1 MVWWES
7 RALSRRVEGCV
18 LLECRDGGRKFEKW
32 KGRRRL
38 WWVMERRA
46 LYTRQE
52 LWLCLRNW
60 GALGK
65 MWSDW
70 NWVPERTVWRQSG
83 EDRLEHGSQGTNH
96 KAFRASRYCHPK
108 KQARQAHAD
117 WRVQAEAEAELATPA
132 RLQKMLPCGRVGSE
146 IQMFLISKLKI
157 YISWFLKSGIP
168 FDSLLYKH

>member
-1 MVWWES
+1 MSWVLKHKQKSTRSLGWWKACAMVWWES
-7 RALSRRVEGCV
+7 WALSRKVEGCV
-18 LLECRDGGRKFEKW
+18 LLECRDGGRKCEKW

-52 LWLCLRNW
+52 LWLCLRDW

-70 NWVPERTVWRQSG
+70 NWVPERTVWRQRG

-96 KAFRASRYCHPK
+96 KTFRASRYCHPK

-132 RLQKMLPCGRVGSE
+132 QL
-146 IQMFLISKLKI
+146 
-157 YISWFLKSGIP
+157 
-168 FDSLLYKH
+168 